1 VSAQPL
7 SPTQS
12 PYLVLVTAV
21 KVLGR
26 YVVELTFDTGEVNV
40 VDLEPMMW
48 SPVYQP
54 LLTDYDLF
62 RRVFVDPDA
71 GTIAWPNG
79 AGWPPDELYSNSKA
93 AVPD

>member
-1 VSAQPL
+1 V
-7 SPTQS
+7 
-12 PYLVLVTAV
+12 VTAV

-26 YVVELTFDTGEVNV
+26 YVLELTFDTGEVNV

-48 SPVYQP
+48 SPIYQP

-62 RRVFVDPDA
+62 RRVCVNADV

-79 AGWPPDELYSNSKA
+79 VDWPPDELYSNSKA